1 MIQQKILESKEN
13 SESDLKSIIDR
24 KKILLVCTKSMRENE
39 LVSFLERN
47 SDKLVKFS
55 GFGPNPDFS
64 EVLDGTKIFAEND
77 CDFLVSLGGGSAM
90 DVAKGIKG
98 ILGSAKVRECVLGTS
113 KNLGIDDDLS
123 DNNFDNLDASDAFDA
138 EELLKHPQPDEKI
151 LHLAIPTTAGT
162 GSESTHF
169 AVIYL
174 RGVKYSMSDNGL
186 LPDFVL
192 LEPKLLATLPEYQ
205 KKATML
211 DALCQGI
218 ESYWSVNS
226 TEESKKYARE
236 AIRLILGNY
245 REYIGGSF
253 DAEVALKMLRAANL
267 SGQAINISQ
276 TTAAHAMSYKIT
288 SLYGLAHGQA
298 VAVCLPLI
306 WRYMLQHMDKVSDPR
321 GGKYLEQVF
330 YDLDEMFGVDV
341 DGVESSFGADSNLAP
356 QADAAGEEAVKQ
368 LFRIYVELGIKYQ
381 HVVKEED
388 LAELT
393 KSVNAERLKNN
404 PVKLSKEMILGLYRE
419 LV

>member
-1 MIQQKILESKEN
+1 MLQKILESREN
-13 SESDLKSIIDR
+13 SEGDLKSIIGG

-39 LVSFLERN
+39 LVDFLRQN
-47 SDKLVKFS
+47 CAKLVKFS
-55 GFGPNPDFS
+55 GFGPNPDFG
-64 EVLDGTKIFAEND
+64 EVMEGTKIFVENG

-98 ILGSAKVRECVLGTS
+98 VLG
-113 KNLGIDDDLS
+113 K
-123 DNNFDNLDASDAFDA
+123 DNFEA
-138 EELLKHPQPDEKI
+138 EELLKKPQPDEKV

-174 RGVKYSMSDNGL
+174 KGVKYSMSDNRL

-192 LEPKLLATLPEYQ
+192 LEPKLLATLPDYQ

-218 ESYWSVNS
+218 ESYWNVNS

-245 REYIGGSF
+245 HEYTEESF
-253 DAEVALKMLRAANL
+253 DAKVALRMLRAANL

-306 WRYMLQHMDKVSDPR
+306 WRYMLEHLSEVSDPR
-321 GGKYLEQVF
+321 GEEYLEQVF
-330 YDLDEMFGVDV
+330 YDLDEMFEVDV
-341 DGVESSFGADSNLAP
+341 DRAESVTDSSLASQVDAD
-356 QADAAGEEAVKQ
+356 EKAVKR
-368 LFRIYVELGIKYQ
+368 LFEIYDELGIKYRY
-381 HVVKEED
+381 VVKEKD
-388 LAELT
+388 LAELM

-404 PVKLSKEMILGLYRE
+404 PVRLSEEVILGLYKE